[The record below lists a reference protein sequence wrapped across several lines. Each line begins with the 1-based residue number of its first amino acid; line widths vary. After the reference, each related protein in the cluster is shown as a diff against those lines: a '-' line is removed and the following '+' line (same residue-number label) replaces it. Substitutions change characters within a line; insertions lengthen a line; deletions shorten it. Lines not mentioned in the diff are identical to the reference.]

1 MPTQQRPN
9 RVLTESSANQFY
21 LIRQLNFQKLVLAS
35 QFLFA
40 RYFLRLAR
48 EVVPLYWHCL
58 VVVAFD
64 ALFHQLDSFLVYL
77 ILQIPNFGV
86 YCRRQINF
94 FLGCSC
100 FDIFLSFL
108 LLDKL
113 FLIFNLE
120 LLLLG
125 FRQDWLGFLF
135 CVSYRF
141 LFIWTIFWLFD
152 RLFQDRLFIL
162 FLFLSFLLRRLCV
175 RLGHF
180 SGLLIL

>member
-9 RVLTESSANQFY
+9 RALTESSADQFY

-58 VVVAFD
+58 WWLPLMHCFIN
-64 ALFHQLDSFLVYL
+64 LIRYLGSFLVYL

-86 YCRRQINF
+86 YCRWQINF
-94 FLGCSC
+94 FLGFRR
-100 FDIFLSFL
+100 FDIFLSVL

-113 FLIFNLE
+113 FLIFHLE

-125 FRQDWLGFLF
+125 FRQEWLGFLF

-141 LFIWTIFWLFD
+141 LFIWTIFWL
-152 RLFQDRLFIL
+152 
-162 FLFLSFLLRRLCV
+162 
-175 RLGHF
+175 
-180 SGLLIL
+180 